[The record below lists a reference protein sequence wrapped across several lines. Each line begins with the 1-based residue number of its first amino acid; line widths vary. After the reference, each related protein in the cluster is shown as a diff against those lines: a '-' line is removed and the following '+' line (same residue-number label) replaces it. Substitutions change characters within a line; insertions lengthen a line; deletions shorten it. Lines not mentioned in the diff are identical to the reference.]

1 MYGVSCDLIISLA
14 YNDAVA
20 GWTVG
25 TELELAADI
34 DILAAKNLN
43 LFSAE
48 GTVSRVNAFVALVLV
63 TLVDGGV
70 WRHA

>member
-1 MYGVSCDLIISLA
+1 MYGAICDLIISVT
-14 YNDAVA
+14 YIEAVA

-25 TELELAADI
+25 TELELAADK

-48 GTVSRVNAFVALVLV
+48 GTVSRVNAFAALALV

-70 WRHA
+70 WCHA

>member
-1 MYGVSCDLIISLA
+1 
-14 YNDAVA
+14 VA

-25 TELELAADI
+25 TELELAADE
-34 DILAAKNLN
+34 DILAANNLN

-48 GTVSRVNAFVALVLV
+48 GTVSRVNAFAALTLV

-70 WRHA
+70 WCHA

>member
-1 MYGVSCDLIISLA
+1 MYGASCDLIISVTFIE
-14 YNDAVA
+14 AVA

-25 TELELAADI
+25 TELGLAADK
-34 DILAAKNLN
+34 DILAANNSN

-48 GTVSRVNAFVALVLV
+48 GTISRVNAFAALGLV

-70 WRHA
+70 